1 MNTISFTLE
10 TDSKIRLYHQLYEKI
25 AELIKNGSYPKNT
38 KLPSIRTIS
47 EKLYVSKNTV
57 TKAYELLEKNH
68 FIYSEQKRGYFV
80 MDLSKSVPIQTAPEP
95 EKTPQ
100 PDDDIPTVES
110 IIRQRMK
117 NQEDGVPEPSDADEK
132 PKPKKSAKKTA
143 DYNPK
148 PKKTKSVTIQ
158 KATDSVPIKQNQEPA
173 KPSSVE
179 ERLAECYRSVLLQ
192 QTAKLQE
199 EANPFGE
206 LCLKKAIVKF
216 LNSCLGIKCD
226 ENLVVIGSSKD
237 SLLSAI
243 LQLQSL
249 NTPYIKSQGVGLL
262 RLANQFTTG
271 SLTTV
276 KAIAAVAEDTDL
288 PTKKIFAAAGLPVKE
303 VPVNEF
309 GLDSNFV
316 ITSGATSVF
325 TIPGDSPEF
334 SVSDPKE
341 HYKIILDWASQAS
354 YRYIIEYDTENSS
367 VQDLL
372 TRFKSLDSMDT
383 VIYINSFENLLPLGL
398 KTSFAVLPKNIFA
411 DFQQKYDNLTCPV
424 SLLEQLVLT
433 EFIDKNY
440 LSDYLS

>member
-1 MNTISFTLE
+1 MQKGEPSMNTISFTLE
-10 TDSKIRLYHQLYEKI
+10 ADSKIRLYYQLYEKI
-25 AELIKNGSYPKNT
+25 AELIKNGSYPQNT
-38 KLPSIRTIS
+38 KLPSIRTVS
-47 EKLYVSKNTV
+47 EKLNVSKNTV

-132 PKPKKSAKKTA
+132 PKPKKSAKKTLEHSPRVT
-143 DYNPK
+143 D
-148 PKKTKSVTIQ
+148 SVTIKPSQ
-158 KATDSVPIKQNQEPA
+158 SIA
-173 KPSSVE
+173 KPTTIE
-179 ERLAECYRSVLLQ
+179 EKLADCYRSVLLQ
-192 QTAKLQE
+192 KTAKLQE
-199 EANPFGE
+199 NAAPFGE
-206 LCLKKAIVKF
+206 LCLKKAIVNF
-216 LNSCLGIKCD
+216 LHSCLGINCD
-226 ENLVVIGSSKD
+226 ENLVVIGASKD

-325 TIPGDSPEF
+325 TIPGDNPEF
-334 SVSDPKE
+334 SVSDPNE
-341 HYKIILDWASQAS
+341 HYKIILDWAGQAS

-367 VQDLL
+367 VKDLL
-372 TRFKSLDSMDT
+372 TRFKSLDSMDK

-411 DFQQKYDNLTCPV
+411 DFQQKYDNMTCPV

>member
-1 MNTISFTLE
+1 M
-10 TDSKIRLYHQLYEKI
+10 
-25 AELIKNGSYPKNT
+25 
-38 KLPSIRTIS
+38 
-47 EKLYVSKNTV
+47 
-57 TKAYELLEKNH
+57 
-68 FIYSEQKRGYFV
+68 
-80 MDLSKSVPIQTAPEP
+80 
-95 EKTPQ
+95 
-100 PDDDIPTVES
+100 
-110 IIRQRMK
+110 
-117 NQEDGVPEPSDADEK
+117 
-132 PKPKKSAKKTA
+132 
-143 DYNPK
+143 
-148 PKKTKSVTIQ
+148 
-158 KATDSVPIKQNQEPA
+158 
-173 KPSSVE
+173 
-179 ERLAECYRSVLLQ
+179 
-192 QTAKLQE
+192 
-199 EANPFGE
+199 
-206 LCLKKAIVKF
+206 
-216 LNSCLGIKCD
+216 
-226 ENLVVIGSSKD
+226 VIGSSKD

-334 SVSDPKE
+334 SVSDTKE

-372 TRFKSLDSMDT
+372 TRFKSLDSMDK